1 MQATWSE
8 RDYEE
13 SYSTTSKDVRYD
25 QNDFLAF
32 VASIDSMHD
41 SDCYS
46 DSECEYNDGQNTAFL
61 NNLVVEYENLIKKY
75 FCRIMI
81 FLMLTRL
88 KQNFLMK
95 NELITQRKFNFLSLN
110 IIAFLRETMFS
121 LKRLRKLNPLLL

>member
-13 SYSTTSKDVRYD
+13 SYSMTSKDVRYD

-46 DSECEYNDGQNTAFL
+46 DSECDYNDGQNTAFL

-75 FCRIMI
+75 LQNHDILDAYKAKI
-81 FLMLTRL
+81 EFL
-88 KQNFLMK
+88 
-95 NELITQRKFNFLSLN
+95 NE
-110 IIAFLRETMFS
+110 E
-121 LKRLRKLNPLLL
+121 